1 MKKYYSILL
10 FTSLHSFIQ
19 TTNAAIHPNSLEAL
33 YASGKISVNFI
44 GKGGHQNN
52 CVQLVL
58 KNNAADSVYGFVE
71 AGRRLNSVNDSEQD
85 ILLVK
90 SANFRL
96 GARQKDTLE
105 LIGFCCQSKKSSPVK
120 GSLFTIGAMA
130 PAIWLLITNL
140 IDRENFPAD
149 AIQNAIWVLSDN
161 HDIRSIPAYRAPAMD
176 RLRHTVA
183 DILDIDLPWYSF
195 RYEGDSAHLF
205 TGTKT
210 HFFAQIAFDIP
221 QRAIITPQVALPN
234 GEIIYTGDSEHF
246 KAGENVIAVEFPIQN
261 WTETEYDLFLT
272 EDFHTTNKK
281 LRFTLKDNQQPMSD
295 H

>member
-10 FTSLHSFIQ
+10 FTSLQSFIQ
-19 TTNAAIHPNSLEAL
+19 PACATIQSQSLEAL
-33 YASGKISVNFI
+33 YTSGKVSVNFV

-52 CVQLVL
+52 CIQLIL
-58 KNNAADSVYGFVE
+58 KNNTSDSIYGMVE
-71 AGRRLNSVNDSEQD
+71 AGRRLNSVDDSQQD

-96 GARQKDTLE
+96 GARQKDTLD
-105 LIGFCCQSKKSSPVK
+105 LIGFCCQSHKASPVK

-176 RLRHTVA
+176 KLRHSVA
-183 DILDIDLPWYSF
+183 DILDIELPWYSF
-195 RYEGDSAHLF
+195 RYEDDSAHLF

-221 QRAIITPQVALPN
+221 QRAIITPQVALPS
-234 GEIIYTGDSEHF
+234 GEIIYTGDSQHF
-246 KAGENVIAVEFPIQN
+246 KAGENVITVEFPIQKLKIA
-261 WTETEYDLFLT
+261 EYDLFLM

-281 LRFTLKDNQQPMSD
+281 LRFTLEDIQEIHNDN
-295 H
+295 

>member
-1 MKKYYSILL
+1 MKKYFTILL
-10 FTSLHSFIQ
+10 VTSLHSFLQIAHA
-19 TTNAAIHPNSLEAL
+19 TIHSQSLEAL
-33 YASGKISVNFI
+33 YASGKVSVSFI

-52 CVQLVL
+52 CVQLVI
-58 KNNAADSVYGFVE
+58 KNNTADSVSGFAE
-71 AGRRLNSVNDSEQD
+71 AGRRLNSINDSEQD

-96 GARQKDTLE
+96 GARQKDTIDLT
-105 LIGFCCQSKKSSPVK
+105 GFCCQSKKSSPVR
-120 GSLFTIGAMA
+120 GSLFTIGTMA

-140 IDRENFPAD
+140 IDRENFPPD

-176 RLRHTVA
+176 KLRHTVA

-195 RYEGDSAHLF
+195 RYEGDSAHLY

-210 HFFAQIAFDIP
+210 HFFAQIAFEIP

-234 GEIIYTGDSEHF
+234 GEIIYTGDSQHF

-261 WTETEYDLFLT
+261 WNVAAYDLFLT

-281 LRFTLKDNQQPMSD
+281 LRFTLEDNPRAD
-295 H
+295 NDR

>member
-10 FTSLHSFIQ
+10 FTSLQSFLHI
-19 TTNAAIHPNSLEAL
+19 THAAVHPNSLEAL
-33 YASGKISVNFI
+33 CASGKVSVNFI

-52 CVQLVL
+52 CVQVMI
-58 KNNAADSVYGFVE
+58 KNNASDSVYGFVE
-71 AGRRLNSVNDSEQD
+71 AGRRLNSVDDSEQD
-85 ILLVK
+85 LLLVK
-90 SANFRL
+90 STNFRL
-96 GARQKDTLE
+96 GAKQKDTLD

-130 PAIWLLITNL
+130 PAIWLLITHL

-161 HDIRSIPAYRAPAMD
+161 HDIRSIPAYRATAMD
-176 RLRHTVA
+176 KLRHTVA

-195 RYEGDSAHLF
+195 RYEGDSAQLF

-210 HFFAQIAFDIP
+210 HFFAQIAFEIP
-221 QRAIITPQVALPN
+221 QRAIITPQVALPS
-234 GEIIYTGDSEHF
+234 GEIIYTGDSQHF
-246 KAGENVIAVEFPIQN
+246 KAGENIIAVEFPIQN
-261 WTETEYDLFLT
+261 WRISEYDLLLT
-272 EDFHTTNKK
+272 EDFHTSNKK
-281 LRFTLKDNQQPMSD
+281 LRFTLQDNEQQPND